1 MAFQLKQIDRAR
13 LSTAVTDQVLEGIR
27 SGAFPP
33 GTALPSERTLAAQL
47 GISRPSL
54 REAIRV
60 LEHAGVLEVR
70 TGSGTYVTRDGVS
83 KAALL
88 RTRAALIGEHSPL
101 DLVVARRAFEPV
113 AAELAAVH
121 RHKSDLD
128 ALRASVKEHA
138 RLDAA
143 DHDPNEHDLA
153 FHLQIAV
160 ATRNPV
166 FQMLAERLVEI
177 MNQGYW
183 QELRARQLQHTG
195 RGREYVNQHRAI
207 LDAITKRD
215 PVAAR
220 RAMDEHMDAVEA
232 GLLAEV

>member
-1 MAFQLKQIDRAR
+1 
-13 LSTAVTDQVLEGIR
+13 
-27 SGAFPP
+27 
-33 GTALPSERTLAAQL
+33 
-47 GISRPSL
+47 
-54 REAIRV
+54 V

-70 TGSGTYVTRDGVS
+70 TGSGTYVTPDGVS

-113 AAELAAVH
+113 AAELAAQH

-128 ALRASVKEHA
+128 ALRASLKEHA

-143 DHDPNEHDLA
+143 GKDPNEHDLA

-160 ATRNPV
+160 ATHNPV
-166 FQMLAERLVEI
+166 FQVLAERLIEI

-195 RGREYVNQHRAI
+195 RGRHYVNQHKVI
-207 LDAITKRD
+207 LAAITKRD
-215 PVAAR
+215 AVAAR
-220 RAMDEHMDAVEA
+220 RAMDEHMDAVEV